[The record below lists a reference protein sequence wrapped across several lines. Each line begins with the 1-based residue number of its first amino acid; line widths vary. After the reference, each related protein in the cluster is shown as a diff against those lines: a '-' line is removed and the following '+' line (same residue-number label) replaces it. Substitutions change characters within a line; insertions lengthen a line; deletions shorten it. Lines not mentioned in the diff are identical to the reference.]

1 MTTANVVFSGPA
13 SRTDPIRREA
23 AATAASLP
31 GTLVELDASG
41 DFQAHSLA
49 GAGGDLYI
57 LDMDTIRQKSV
68 TEAVTVGDDVRAF
81 VPEVGCTYNVILAAS
96 QTIVKGDMLT
106 SNGDGNVKE
115 ATDTG
120 ATPDAVLFVAEE
132 AATTGVGATARIRV
146 RYVASGV
153 KASA

>member
-13 SRTDPIRREA
+13 SNTAPIRREA
-23 AATAASLP
+23 KATAASLP

-41 DFQAHSLA
+41 DFQAHSIA
-49 GAGGDLYI
+49 GGGGDLYI

-81 VPEVGCTYNVILAAS
+81 VPEVGCTYNVILADGE
-96 QTIVKGDMLT
+96 TIVKGDMLA
-106 SNGDGNVKE
+106 SGGDGTVVE
-115 ATDTG
+115 ATATG
-120 ATPDAVLFVAEE
+120 ATPDVVLFVAEE
-132 AATTGVGATARIRV
+132 ALSPSGANGRLRV

-153 KASA
+153 PATA